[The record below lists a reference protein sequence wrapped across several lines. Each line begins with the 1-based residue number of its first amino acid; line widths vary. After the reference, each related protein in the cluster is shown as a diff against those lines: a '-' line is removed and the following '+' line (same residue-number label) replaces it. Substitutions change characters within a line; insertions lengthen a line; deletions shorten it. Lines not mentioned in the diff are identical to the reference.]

1 MNALYNILT
10 LVETIPLGIFMVSM
24 SFGKGKNWGIILS
37 FFSVLALLLFNIVQ
51 LILEISLEK
60 SMFFSIF
67 LIITWTLWLGLSW
80 NDFWDKF
87 KKALTS
93 M

>member
-1 MNALYNILT
+1 MNALYDTLT
-10 LVETIPLGIFMVSM
+10 LLETIPLGIFMVSM

-51 LILEISLEK
+51 LIFEISLEK

-67 LIITWTLWLGLSW
+67 LIITWTLWLVLSW